1 MGLLDNSFTPQYSE
15 ARYYGGKY
23 SFTADSSL
31 TVQEYTITKNFE
43 DILRR
48 RTGLPDARSP
58 VPGSYKVYIENEF
71 VIEKYEEDVTGAI
84 RDNYEILWD
93 DSTTPTTKGWYI
105 RWKQITPTNGQ
116 TFTIVFNQNDPNIKL
131 GNYQFMPLS
140 DIINNF
146 MFTHVGED
154 KVIPKASRTDVAFH
168 AQRALAELSFDT
180 FKSCKSQEIIVPPY
194 LTMPLPHDYVN
205 YVKLTSVDDAG
216 IEHVLYPAIKTSNP
230 RSIQQD
236 ADGTYSSDTN
246 GDGIPDSEDLIYNE
260 NSTAWSNYKTHEPSE
275 NNSNDYQD
283 YQNDIYWPNEGRRFG
298 LDPQHAQVNGSYY
311 IDCHAGKI
319 HFSSNISGK
328 TVILKYISDSL
339 GTDHEMQVHKLAE
352 EALYKWIMY
361 GLLST
366 RRNIPEYVIQRYK
379 KERFAETRKAKLR
392 LSNIKLEEITQ
403 ILRQILLIWVLCKQL
418 WVI

>member
-1 MGLLDNSFTPQYSE
+1 MALLEHQYSQ
-15 ARYYGGKY
+15 ARYYGGTY
-23 SFTADSSL
+23 SFTGDDNNTLA
-31 TVQEYTITKNFE
+31 EYTITFNYN
-43 DILRR
+43 DIQ
-48 RTGLPDARSP
+48 PDPRAP
-58 VPGSYKVYIENEF
+58 NLALPGSYKVYIDNVF
-71 VIEKYEEDVTGAI
+71 VSPTYIDATNTSNNNYLIKF
-84 RDNYEILWD
+84 DN
-93 DSTTPTTKGWYI
+93 TTPTSKGWYI
-105 RWKQITPTNGQ
+105 AWDATGPNDGQ
-116 TFTIVFNQNDPNIKL
+116 TFTIVFNQDDPNTRL
-131 GNYQFMPLS
+131 GSYQFMPLS
-140 DIINNF
+140 EIINNF
-146 MFTHVGED
+146 MFTHIGED
-154 KVIPKASRTDVAFH
+154 KLIPKAQRTDVAFH

-180 FKSCKSQEIIVPPY
+180 FKSCKSQEITIPPY

-205 YVKLTSVDDAG
+205 YVKLTTVDSAG
-216 IEHVLYPAIKTSNP
+216 IEHVLYPTIKTSNP
-230 RSIQQD
+230 RAIKQES
-236 ADGTYSSDTN
+236 DGTYSNDTN
-246 GDGIPDSEDLIYNE
+246 ADNIADSDNLIYDE
-260 NSTAWSNYKTHEPSE
+260 NSTAWNSYKTHEPSE

-319 HFSSNISGK
+319 HFSSNLSGK

-392 LSNIKLEEITQ
+392 LSNIKIEEITQ
-403 ILRQILLIWVLCKQL
+403 IFRGKSKQIKH
-418 WVI
+418 

>member
-1 MGLLDNSFTPQYSE
+1 MALLEHQYSQ
-15 ARYYGGKY
+15 ARYYGGTY
-23 SFTADSSL
+23 SFTGDDNNTLA
-31 TVQEYTITKNFE
+31 EYTITFNYN
-43 DILRR
+43 DIQ
-48 RTGLPDARSP
+48 PDPSDPNLAL
-58 VPGSYKVYIENEF
+58 PGSYKVYIDNVF
-71 VIEKYEEDVTGAI
+71 VSPTYIDATNTSNNNYLIKF
-84 RDNYEILWD
+84 DN
-93 DSTTPTTKGWYI
+93 TTPTSKGWYI
-105 RWKQITPTNGQ
+105 AWDATGPNDGQ
-116 TFTIVFNQNDPNIKL
+116 TFTIVFNQDDPNTRL
-131 GNYQFMPLS
+131 GSYQFMPLS
-140 DIINNF
+140 EIINNF
-146 MFTHVGED
+146 MFTHIGED
-154 KVIPKASRTDVAFH
+154 KLIPKAQRTDVAFH

-180 FKSCKSQEIIVPPY
+180 FKSCKSQEITIPPY

-205 YVKLTSVDDAG
+205 YVKLTTVDSAG
-216 IEHVLYPAIKTSNP
+216 IEHVLYPTIKTSNP
-230 RSIQQD
+230 RAIKQES
-236 ADGTYSSDTN
+236 DGTYSNDTN
-246 GDGIPDSEDLIYNE
+246 ADNIADSDNLIYDE
-260 NSTAWSNYKTHEPSE
+260 NSTAWNSYKTHEPSE

-319 HFSSNISGK
+319 HFSSNLSGK

-403 ILRQILLIWVLCKQL
+403 IFRGKSKQIKH
-418 WVI
+418 

>member
-1 MGLLDNSFTPQYSE
+1 MALLEHQYSQ
-15 ARYYGGKY
+15 ARYYGGTY
-23 SFTADSSL
+23 SFTGDDNNTLA
-31 TVQEYTITKNFE
+31 EYTITLNYN
-43 DILRR
+43 DIQ
-48 RTGLPDARSP
+48 PDPSDPNLALS
-58 VPGSYKVYIENEF
+58 GSYKVYIDNVF
-71 VIEKYEEDVTGAI
+71 VSPTYIDATNTSNNNYLIKF
-84 RDNYEILWD
+84 DN
-93 DSTTPTTKGWYI
+93 TTPTSKGWYI
-105 RWKQITPTNGQ
+105 AWDATGPNDGQ
-116 TFTIVFNQNDPNIKL
+116 TFTIVFNQNDPNTRL
-131 GNYQFMPLS
+131 GSYQFMPLS
-140 DIINNF
+140 EIINNF

-154 KVIPKASRTDVAFH
+154 KLIPRAQRTDVAFH

-180 FKSCKSQEIIVPPY
+180 FKSCKSQEITIPPY
-194 LTMPLPHDYVN
+194 LTMSLPHDYVN
-205 YVKLTSVDDAG
+205 YVKLTTVDSAG
-216 IEHVLYPAIKTSNP
+216 IEHVLYPTIKTSNP
-230 RSIQQD
+230 RAIKQES
-236 ADGTYSSDTN
+236 DGTYSNDTN
-246 GDGIPDSEDLIYNE
+246 ADNIADSDNLIYDE
-260 NSTAWSNYKTHEPSE
+260 NSTAWNSYKTHEPSE

-319 HFSSNISGK
+319 HFSSNLSGK

-403 ILRQILLIWVLCKQL
+403 IFRGKSKQIKH
-418 WVI
+418 